1 MQKKYSPNKC
11 CLKAQETLLTI
22 LQSEIKESKN
32 LGDFSK
38 TLEDFQ
44 IMIDLEKKEQFR
56 NEKKLPLTRGVGCK
70 TCKLKSKKRCQ
81 ECLTLSKKTYC
92 KNFGP

>member
-22 LQSEIKESKN
+22 LLSEIEESKK
-32 LGDFSK
+32 LADFSK

-44 IMIDLEKKEQFR
+44 LMIDLEKKEQFR
-56 NEKKLPLTRGVGCK
+56 NEKKLPLKPGVGGK
-70 TCKLKSKKRCQ
+70 TCRLKSKNRC
-81 ECLTLSKKTYC
+81 
-92 KNFGP
+92 